1 MNTVKLQDKKKI
13 IHGNSLHS
21 YILTMKNQK
30 KKLIKQ
36 SLSPL
41 QQKVKYL
48 GRDLPKDT
56 KKLYAENYK
65 KLMKEIKDN
74 TYR

>member
-1 MNTVKLQDKKKI
+1 M
-13 IHGNSLHS
+13 HS

-65 KLMKEIKDN
+65 TLTKEIKDDIN
-74 TYR
+74 REIFHFPG

>member
-1 MNTVKLQDKKKI
+1 
-13 IHGNSLHS
+13 
-21 YILTMKNQK
+21 MKNQK

-65 KLMKEIKDN
+65 KLMKEIKDT